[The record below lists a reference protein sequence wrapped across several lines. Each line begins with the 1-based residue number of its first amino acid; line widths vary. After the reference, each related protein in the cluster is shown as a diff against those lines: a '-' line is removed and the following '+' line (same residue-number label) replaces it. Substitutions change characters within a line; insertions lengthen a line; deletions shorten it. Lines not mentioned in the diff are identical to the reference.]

1 MIMKSSNFMRVFAG
15 IGLVFLSAISSVAT
29 NSEED
34 TLKRIQQAKY
44 NAFTGVW
51 EIRLNEEIRP
61 LEAGFKNFLPG
72 LDYVLVDEKMRDA
85 GRNTLVFRG
94 QGDQKVVVRLRT
106 FGIFTKVSIRIGLT
120 GNQSK
125 SAQLFSHV
133 YRRM

>member
-1 MIMKSSNFMRVFAG
+1 MKSSNFMRVFAG

-94 QGDQKVVVRLRT
+94 QGDQKVVVSLRT

-125 SAQLFSHV
+125 SAQLFSYV

>member
-1 MIMKSSNFMRVFAG
+1 MRVFAG

-94 QGDQKVVVRLRT
+94 QGRPEGRGKTEDFRHLYKGQYPYWTYGK
-106 FGIFTKVSIRIGLT
+106 
-120 GNQSK
+120 SK
-125 SAQLFSHV
+125 
-133 YRRM
+133 